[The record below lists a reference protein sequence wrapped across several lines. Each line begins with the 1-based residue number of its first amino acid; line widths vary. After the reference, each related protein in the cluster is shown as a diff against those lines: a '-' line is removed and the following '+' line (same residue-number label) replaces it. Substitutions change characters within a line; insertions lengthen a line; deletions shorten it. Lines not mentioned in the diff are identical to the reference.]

1 MHKRPVY
8 MQKSCTHTQ
17 KRIFSALIYK
27 RGLLW
32 DERRKAHLTLLYMK
46 SEMSCLLP
54 PSFSRCLSHGDSGF
68 VTNNSPF
75 VRWAVLI
82 YKRGFGEWTM
92 ESTKANYSSRTLNRH
107 DSESERKRGEA
118 DSFVH
123 AKLLSVT
130 FVCDFIISLHL
141 SSCVIIFCLSS
152 PLCSPSFPPR
162 IHTPHTPL
170 IHPSYTTHTPLIHHS
185 YTPHTPLIYHSYTTH
200 TPLIHHSYFCIWAQL
215 FCVNKGHNLL
225 SQTKRILFLCFL
237 SVSFVYLYK
246 NAWPRVEARI
256 AMIQRART
264 REEKRPMYMQKRP
277 MYRQKRYIHIQKK
290 SVLYMQGSL
299 LCIYKTTHDLGLK
312 PESPWPR
319 EREQERKR
327 DLCICKRDLCIGKRD
342 IFIYKRREKKSL
354 WYVSSSLLH
363 MNHFFCKWIGL
374 FCTSIAIHMQKR
386 YIHIQEKKKKK
397 EKKGGEKKRSH

>member
-1 MHKRPVY
+1 M
-8 MQKSCTHTQ
+8 SCAHIQ
-17 KRIFSALIYK
+17 KRI
-27 RGLLW
+27 RGVNDGEHKGEL
-32 DERRKAHLTLLYMK
+32 
-46 SEMSCLLP
+46 
-54 PSFSRCLSHGDSGF
+54 F
-68 VTNNSPF
+68 VTNPESP
-75 VRWAVLI
+75 WL
-82 YKRGFGEWTM
+82 
-92 ESTKANYSSRTLNRH
+92 
-107 DSESERKRGEA
+107 RKREKEGGSRLFCTCQA
-118 DSFVH
+118 FICDFCLWLYYFSSSFLLCH
-123 AKLLSVT
+123 YLLSQFA
-130 FVCDFIISLHL
+130 FVL
-141 SSCVIIFCLSS
+141 SIVPS
-152 PLCSPSFPPR
+152 PNP
-162 IHTPHTPL
+162 
-170 IHPSYTTHTPLIHHS
+170 HPSYTTHTPLIHHS

-386 YIHIQEKKKKK
+386 YIHIQEKKKKYAK
-397 EKKGGEKKRSH
+397 EGGEKKRSH